1 MKRLI
6 KVASIGLAIAAIA
19 SGTFVI
25 NPIHAQGLPVNPTSE
40 QIDFKDSEQINVKDL
55 DQAEDNNS
63 DDVKQEEIEAASK

>member
-1 MKRLI
+1 MKLFPLL
-6 KVASIGLAIAAIA
+6 SIAAIA

-55 DQAEDNNS
+55 DQQNEDNNS
-63 DDVKQEEIEAASK
+63 DDIKQEEIEVASR